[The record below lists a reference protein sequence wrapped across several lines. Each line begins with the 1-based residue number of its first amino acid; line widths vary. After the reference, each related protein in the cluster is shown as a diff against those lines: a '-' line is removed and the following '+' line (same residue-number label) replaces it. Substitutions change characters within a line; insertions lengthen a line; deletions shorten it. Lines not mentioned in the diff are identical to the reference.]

1 MDRRSDRP
9 AELERLVRQEGDRLY
24 RAALAILGHP
34 QEAEDAVQDAF
45 VKYLERAPADLAAP
59 GAWLMRV
66 LVNGCRSRLRLA
78 WRRECPLPETLPA
91 PGPEERQE
99 VEELFSLPPQDR
111 AVLHLFYYEGYS
123 TGEIAQMT
131 GQRPGTVRA
140 RLTRARQRLRK
151 LIGEQRDN

>member
-1 MDRRSDRP
+1 MSEGSNRP
-9 AELERLVRQEGDRLY
+9 VDWETLVAQQENRLY
-24 RAALAILGHP
+24 RAALAILGDP

-45 VKYLERAPADLAAP
+45 VAFLEKAPAQLEHP

-91 PGPEERQE
+91 PGPEERRE

-131 GQRPGTVRA
+131 GHRPGTVRA